1 MRDTH
6 ESMPELLAAY
16 ERDGQYFGSVRITI
30 SGASRAFEFGVP
42 FDGFRSLRR
51 ILQTRPFDQMPGIQ
65 YRYFIGGSIG
75 PRAEDRAVVDIRIE
89 QGRDGRLMDFEVP
102 LLLARN
108 FYWFKKLKNYEDASH
123 LHVIDE
129 AAPEV

>member
-1 MRDTH
+1 
-6 ESMPELLAAY
+6 
-16 ERDGQYFGSVRITI
+16 
-30 SGASRAFEFGVP
+30 
-42 FDGFRSLRR
+42 
-51 ILQTRPFDQMPGIQ
+51 
-65 YRYFIGGSIG
+65 
-75 PRAEDRAVVDIRIE
+75 
-89 QGRDGRLMDFEVP
+89 MDFEVP